1 MDPEHKFETSSYLCY
16 KIYHLI
22 PISFKI
28 SLLGLSLPYSPHPH
42 LPLKALMYPEGLLNP
57 QQKQRKNSDFPIKL
71 HPFQRHRPP
80 RQAPAKSIE
89 SETDNVEMDPWICVS
104 SESVAGKT
112 CGDTS
117 YMQLQGSSFSCISS
131 SPAIHLHSFAI
142 PHLRHASMGIP
153 DRP

>member
-16 KIYHLI
+16 KMSHLI

-28 SLLGLSLPYSPHPH
+28 SLLGLSLPYSPHP
-42 LPLKALMYPEGLLNP
+42 LCLWRPWCIPKVSWIPK
-57 QQKQRKNSDFPIKL
+57 KQRKNSDFPIKL
-71 HPFQRHRPP
+71 HPETTSPSSSPSACQIHWIRDKQRS
-80 RQAPAKSIE
+80 KW
-89 SETDNVEMDPWICVS
+89 TPWICVS
-104 SESVAGKT
+104 CESVACKI
-112 CGDTS
+112 CGDTW

-142 PHLRHASMGIP
+142 PRLRHASMGIP